1 MKLLLE
7 QWRGYLKESLANDLT
22 DKMHSQWLKNYQA
35 ENGDTPRLKPIPD
48 NPSIEQLERYRGI
61 EMVDG
66 VAHQNI
72 NQEANGIVP
81 SLKHKLNGAPAVD
94 YAAAIEKNPIKTTDD
109 IERLA
114 SIFHE
119 VWMKHNS
126 WQKDSNP
133 SLFADYSQLPA
144 DEKLKDLVQLKVGL
158 DLQYAGDKQVQQL
171 FSAVVESTK

>member
-7 QWRGYLKESLANDLT
+7 QWRGYLKESLASDLT
-22 DKMHSQWLKNYQA
+22 DKMHAQWLKNYQA
-35 ENGDTPRLKPIPD
+35 ENGDAPRLKPIPD
-48 NPSIEQLERYRGI
+48 NPSIEQLEGYEGV

-66 VAHQNI
+66 IAHQNI
-72 NQEANGIVP
+72 NQEASGIVP

-94 YAAAIEKNPIKTTDD
+94 YASAIEKTPIKTTDD
-109 IERLA
+109 VERLA

-119 VWMKHNS
+119 IWMKHNS

-133 SLFADYSQLPA
+133 SLFVDYSQLPA

-171 FSAVVESTK
+171 FAAVAKNTK

>member
-7 QWRGYLKESLANDLT
+7 RWRGYLKESLANDLT
-22 DKMHSQWLKNYQA
+22 DEMHSQWLKNYQA

-48 NPSIEQLERYRGI
+48 NPSIEQLERYGGI

-171 FSAVVESTK
+171 FSAVVENTK

>member
-22 DKMHSQWLKNYQA
+22 DEMHSQWLKNYQA

-48 NPSIEQLERYRGI
+48 NPSIEQLERYGGI

-158 DLQYAGDKQVQQL
+158 DLQYAGDEQVQQL
-171 FSAVVESTK
+171 FSAVVENTK

>member
-22 DKMHSQWLKNYQA
+22 DEMHSQWLKNYQA

-48 NPSIEQLERYRGI
+48 NPSIEQLERYGGI

-171 FSAVVESTK
+171 FSAVVENTK

>member
-7 QWRGYLKESLANDLT
+7 NWRRYLKESLANDLT
-22 DKMHSQWLKNYQA
+22 DEMHSKWLKNYQA
-35 ENGDTPRLKPIPD
+35 ENGNKPRLKPIPN
-48 NPSIEQLERYRGI
+48 NPSIEQLKGYRGI

-72 NQEANGIVP
+72 NQAANGIVP

-94 YAAAIEKNPIKTTDD
+94 YAAAIEKTPIKTTDD

-119 VWMKHNS
+119 IWMKHNS
-126 WQKDSNP
+126 WQKNSNP
-133 SLFADYSQLPA
+133 SLFVDYSQLPA

-158 DLQYAGDKQVQQL
+158 DLQYAGDEQVEQL
-171 FSAVVESTK
+171 FSEVAKNTK

>member
-7 QWRGYLKESLANDLT
+7 QWRGYLKESLADDLT

-48 NPSIEQLERYRGI
+48 NPSIEQLERYGGI

-94 YAAAIEKNPIKTTDD
+94 YAAAIEKTPIKTTDD
-109 IERLA
+109 VERLA

-119 VWMKHNS
+119 IWMKHNS

-158 DLQYAGDKQVQQL
+158 DLQYAGDEQVQQL
-171 FSAVVESTK
+171 FSAVVENTK

>member
-48 NPSIEQLERYRGI
+48 NPSIEQLERYGGI

-171 FSAVVESTK
+171 FSAVVENTK

>member
-48 NPSIEQLERYRGI
+48 NPSIEQLERYGGI

>member
-7 QWRGYLKESLANDLT
+7 QWRGYLKESLADDLT

-48 NPSIEQLERYRGI
+48 NPSIEQLERYGGI

-94 YAAAIEKNPIKTTDD
+94 YAAAIEKTPIKTTDD
-109 IERLA
+109 VERLA

-119 VWMKHNS
+119 IWMKHNS

-158 DLQYAGDKQVQQL
+158 DLQYAEDEQVQQL
-171 FSAVVESTK
+171 FSAVVENTK

>member
-7 QWRGYLKESLANDLT
+7 QWRGYLKESLADDLT
-22 DKMHSQWLKNYQA
+22 DKMHSQWLKDYQA

-48 NPSIEQLERYRGI
+48 NPSIEQLERYGGI

-94 YAAAIEKNPIKTTDD
+94 YAAAIEKTPIKTTDD
-109 IERLA
+109 VERLA

-119 VWMKHNS
+119 IWMKHNS

-133 SLFADYSQLPA
+133 SLFVDYSQLPA

-171 FSAVVESTK
+171 FSAVVKNTK